1 MYLISAYFDQNT
13 TKHLTRLINTVA
25 QKSGNTYMTDNNVPP
40 HMTISS
46 FEMRDPYNL
55 IEDFNKLKNIGA
67 GDINIISVGA
77 FLPYVLY
84 ASPVLNNYLQTLAEN
99 TYKILTSR
107 DDIAI
112 NKCYKPYQ
120 WFPHIT
126 LGKKLSKEEMQTA
139 FEAMQIHFSPIAGKI
154 VRLGLS
160 ETNPHRDIAG
170 VELINKADKS
180 T

>member
-1 MYLISAYFDQNT
+1 MYLISAYFDECT

-25 QKSGNTYMTDNNVPP
+25 EKCGNTYMTDNNVPP
-40 HMTISS
+40 HMTVSS
-46 FEMRDPYNL
+46 FEIREPYNL
-55 IEDFNKLKNIGA
+55 VEDFNKLKDIGT

-84 ASPVLNNYLQTLAEN
+84 ASPLLNQYIQSLADS
-99 TYKILTSR
+99 TYKILSAR
-107 DDIAI
+107 NDVAI

-139 FEAMQIHFSPIAGKI
+139 FEAMQLHFSPVAGKI
-154 VRLGLS
+154 VKLGLS
-160 ETNPHRDIAG
+160 ETNPHRDIA
-170 VELINKADKS
+170 VIELK
-180 T
+180 

>member
-1 MYLISAYFDQNT
+1 MYLISAYFDKNT
-13 TKHLTRLINTVA
+13 TKHLARLINTVA
-25 QKSGNTYMTDNNVPP
+25 QKCGNTYMVDNHVPP
-40 HMTISS
+40 HMTISN
-46 FEMRDPYNL
+46 FEIRDPYNL
-55 IEDFNKLKNIGA
+55 IEDFNRLKNFSA

-84 ASPVLNNYLQTLAEN
+84 ASPVLNNYLQILAEN
-99 TYKILTSR
+99 TYEILSTRNDVTIS
-107 DDIAI
+107 
-112 NKCYKPYQ
+112 KCYKPYQ

-160 ETNPHRDIAG
+160 ETNPHRDIAS
-170 VELINKADKS
+170 VELD
-180 T
+180 